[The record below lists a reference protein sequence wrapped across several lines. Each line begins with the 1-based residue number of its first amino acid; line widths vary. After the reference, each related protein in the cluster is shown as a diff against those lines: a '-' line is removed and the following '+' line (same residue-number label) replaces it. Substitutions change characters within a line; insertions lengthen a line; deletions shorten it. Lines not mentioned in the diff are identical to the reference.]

1 MLDNLAI
8 LVVEDEPVIAMAL
21 TFAIW
26 NAGGVVIGPASSVR
40 AALSLLETHCAG
52 AAILD
57 FNLTD
62 GVVTPILERLMHDN
76 VPLIIQTGVGIPA
89 ELAARFPDLIV
100 RIKPVI
106 ADDLVAELALLIDQ
120 RQMAVP
126 AA

>member
-1 MLDNLAI
+1 M
-8 LVVEDEPVIAMAL
+8 
-21 TFAIW
+21 
-26 NAGGVVIGPASSVR
+26 
-40 AALSLLETHCAG
+40 LETHSVG

-62 GVVTPILERLMHDN
+62 GVVTPVLERLMHDD

-106 ADDLVAELALLIDQ
+106 ADDLVAQLALLIDQ
-120 RQMAVP
+120 RQMAMP
-126 AA
+126 AV

>member
-21 TFAIW
+21 TFAIR
-26 NAGGVVIGPASSVR
+26 NAGGTIIGPAASVR
-40 AALSLLETHCAG
+40 GALSLLETHCAG

-62 GVVTPILERLMHDN
+62 GVVTPVLERLIHDD

-89 ELAARFPDLIV
+89 ELAARFPDLTV

-106 ADDLVAELALLIDQ
+106 ADDLVAELALLVDQ
-120 RQMAVP
+120 RQIAVP